1 MNFRGI
7 RTQQGTDAL
16 LPPPLPWNVQK
27 DQAIYAHIH
36 TLLFHGTI
44 RPGRVGTHIGLK
56 RGGGTKPSDTVKKHF
71 FYLQFVFTVILLCF
85 FKKPHKLISLLKHPT
100 YTLWSALQVKICSK
114 LYNGQFLSLQSK
126 HFV

>member
-16 LPPPLPWNVQK
+16 LPPPPTLERSKRSSHICTYSHFIISWYNPSGQGWNPHWVK
-27 DQAIYAHIH
+27 
-36 TLLFHGTI
+36 
-44 RPGRVGTHIGLK
+44 K
-56 RGGGTKPSDTVKKHF
+56 GGGTKPSDTVKKHF